1 MLAVPLPPKIDPI
14 IPLRTNAIPR
24 GREWVYEA
32 KLDGF
37 RGVLF
42 IEGGRGR
49 FLSKTGKP
57 MPRFRAL
64 ADELARSMAVEEA
77 IFDGEIVVLA
87 EGGRPAF
94 YPLLFAA
101 GQPSYAAFDLLWLDG
116 EDLRALPHHRRKA
129 LLKKVTRRGPIGF
142 VEAVRDPA
150 LFDVVVEMDLE
161 GIVAKRR
168 GDPYAPD
175 TEWLKIRHLGYSQKV
190 GRAELFHRR
199 RSGRPSSPSGRR

>member
-1 MLAVPLPPKIDPI
+1 MPLPPRVEPI
-14 IPLRTNAIPR
+14 LPVISRAIPR
-24 GREWVYEA
+24 GKEWVYEA

-57 MPRFRAL
+57 MARFKSL
-64 ADELARSMAVEEA
+64 ADELARTMRVEDA

-94 YPLLFAA
+94 YSLMFAT
-101 GQPSYAAFDLLWLDG
+101 GQPSYAAFDLLWLNG
-116 EDLRALPHHRRKA
+116 EDLRALPHYRRKA
-129 LLKKVTRRGPIGF
+129 HLRQVTKRGPIGF
-142 VEAVRDPA
+142 VEAVNDPA

-168 GDPYAPD
+168 GDPYCAE
-175 TEWLKIRHLGYSQKV
+175 TAWLKVRHLGYSQKV
-190 GRAELFHRR
+190 GRGELFHRR
-199 RSGRPSSPSGRR
+199 R

>member
-1 MLAVPLPPKIDPI
+1 MPLPRKIEI
-14 IPLRTNAIPR
+14 VIPLLSRAIPR

-42 IEGGRGR
+42 LERGQGR

-57 MPRFRAL
+57 MPRFKAL
-64 ADELARSMAVEEA
+64 AEELARSMRVEEA
-77 IFDGEIVVLA
+77 ILDGEIVVLA

-101 GQPSYAAFDLLWLDG
+101 GRPSYAAFDLLWLNG
-116 EDLRALPHHRRKA
+116 EDLRGLPHHRRKA
-129 LLKKVTRRGPIGF
+129 RLKKVTKGGPVGF
-142 VEAVRDPA
+142 VEAVKDPA
-150 LFDVVVEMDLE
+150 LFDVIVEMDLE

-168 GDPYAPD
+168 GDPYGAG
-175 TEWLKIRHLGYSQKV
+175 TEWLKVRHLGYSQKV

-199 RSGRPSSPSGRR
+199 RARG

>member
-1 MLAVPLPPKIDPI
+1 MRPVPLPRKIEPI
-14 IPLRTNAIPR
+14 LPVISRTIPR

-42 IEGGRGR
+42 IEGGQGR

-57 MPRFRAL
+57 MARFKSL
-64 ADELARSMAVEEA
+64 ADELARTMRVEEA

-101 GQPSYAAFDLLWLDG
+101 GKPSYAAFDLLWLNG
-116 EDLRALPHHRRKA
+116 EDLRALPHYRRKA
-129 LLKKVTRRGPIGF
+129 RLRTVTRRGPIGF
-142 VEAVRDPA
+142 IEAVKDPA

-168 GDPYAPD
+168 GDPYTPE
-175 TEWLKIRHLGYSQKV
+175 TEWLKVRHLGYSQKV

-199 RSGRPSSPSGRR
+199 R

>member
-1 MLAVPLPPKIDPI
+1 VPLPRKLEIILPVRSTAVPLGPD
-14 IPLRTNAIPR
+14 
-24 GREWVYEA
+24 WVYEP

-42 IEGGRGR
+42 IERGRGR
-49 FLSKTGKP
+49 FLSKQGNV
-57 MPRFRAL
+57 MRRFRSL
-64 ADELARSMAVEEA
+64 ADELARTMDVEEA

-87 EGGRPAF
+87 AGGRPAF

-101 GQPSYAAFDLLWLDG
+101 GRPSYAAFDLLWLNG

-129 LLKKVTRRGPIGF
+129 RLKRVTKASPVGCI
-142 VEAVRDPA
+142 EAVKDPA
-150 LFDVVVEMDLE
+150 LFDVIVEMDLE
-161 GIVAKRR
+161 GVVAKRR
-168 GDPYAPD
+168 ADPYGTS

-199 RSGRPSSPSGRR
+199 RSGRPSSLSGRR